1 MFSMIP
7 YRTHSINRAPMTRD
21 LFNPFDDDFFRGF
34 FGDSRLNG
42 TFRVDVK
49 DEGDHYQLEA
59 ELPGVDKDHVH
70 IDVENGVMTIS
81 AETDESREENRD
93 SYVYRE
99 RRTGSMRRA
108 FNLEGI
114 EEDGISAACKDG
126 VLTLTLP
133 KKAETPVPAAKRIEI
148 H

>member
-1 MFSMIP
+1 MSLDELVYRPP
-7 YRTHSINRAPMTRD
+7 YEAASFLLQVTHGCSHNRCTFCTMYRGV
-21 LFNPFDDDFFRGF
+21 PF
-34 FGDSRLNG
+34 
-42 TFRVDVK
+42 
-49 DEGDHYQLEA
+49 
-59 ELPGVDKDHVH
+59 
-70 IDVENGVMTIS
+70 S

-114 EEDGISAACKDG
+114 EEAGISAACKDG